1 MVLEPKNMATSPLS
15 LKTSLPVPTRIFSLE
30 VSRKLIDQPNRS
42 YNKNLCHENFVLF
55 KKSLCPRLQH
65 FFSFSSHGIWTSNTF
80 SLQVTYMLH
89 KRQNGK
95 LSQYIPE
102 GDALNS
108 TNQYTL
114 VWETGT
120 IPARVPCPI
129 IWCTTGSKVWPFLYS
144 EMPLIVTC
152 PTGRGCE
159 KPIHFA
165 TTEFP
170 PSHPTNTWITLK
182 QNGSK
187 FKSCFP
193 GHSVEN
199 ILVFQHGRYW

>member
-1 MVLEPKNMATSPLS
+1 MSQ
-15 LKTSLPVPTRIFSLE
+15 IFC
-30 VSRKLIDQPNRS
+30 DG
-42 YNKNLCHENFVLF
+42 F
-55 KKSLCPRLQH
+55 KKSSCPRLKH
-65 FFSFSSHGIWTSNTF
+65 LFSFSSHGIWTSNIF
-80 SLQVTYMLH
+80 SFQVTYMLH

-199 ILVFQHGRYW
+199 ILVFQHGWYW